1 MALFGLKQKKED
13 NKPTISTSAE
23 VVSLSAES
31 RSKTKASDIIHS
43 HITEKSNLQS
53 QSGVYTFQV
62 NTNANKHSVA
72 RTIASIYKI
81 IPVSVA
87 MINTPIK
94 KIFVRG
100 RPGKISG
107 IKKALVTLKKGD
119 KIDFA

>member
-1 MALFGLKQKKED
+1 MQQLL
-13 NKPTISTSAE
+13 
-23 VVSLSAES
+23 
-31 RSKTKASDIIHS
+31 IIFVEMS
-43 HITEKSNLQS
+43 
-53 QSGVYTFQV
+53 V